1 MIAGLAR
8 SGLAA
13 AELLLR
19 HGAVPT
25 LYDAKPLEQLAA
37 KDRIARLIGAGCQDG
52 TAKTAEELMPG
63 CDLLVLSPAV
73 PIDSALPVLAREMD
87 IPVMGELELGSLFA
101 KGPVFALTGT
111 NGKTTTVSLLGEMIR
126 ASGRNTAVCG
136 NIGYPVCAAVAE
148 LAEGDPI
155 VIEVSSFQLES
166 VRTFHPKISAITNIT
181 PDHLD
186 RHGSMARYIALKKRI
201 FENQDAEDVAI
212 LNADDPLLRQ
222 MGEDLRSQTLWFSV
236 EGPVKDGAFLR
247 DGRVVL
253 NTGKHERVLL
263 KADEIRIPGRHNLQN
278 ALAAALMAAAGGV
291 SDQAIVRALREFAG
305 VEHRIETV
313 RTIDGI
319 TYINDSKG
327 TNPESTM
334 VAVNAMMRDTVLLA
348 GGYDKKTGF
357 DELAAAI
364 VSSGRIVH
372 VVLFGQTAEKIEE
385 ALRAAGFHGISRAK
399 DMFEAVDLARR
410 LEGFTGGNVLL
421 SPACASFDQF
431 SDYEQRGRQFK
442 EYVFALKEEVH
453 GHKRV

>member
-19 HGAVPT
+19 HGAAPT
-25 LYDAKPLEQLAA
+25 LYDAKPLERLAA
-37 KDRIARLIGAGCQDG
+37 KDRILRLIEAGCQDG
-52 TAKTAEELMPG
+52 TAKAAEELMPG

-73 PIDSALPVLAREMD
+73 TIDSALPALARKMD

-101 KGPVFALTGT
+101 RGPVFALTGT

-126 ASGRNTAVCG
+126 ASGRNAAVCG

-148 LAEGDPI
+148 PAEGDPI

-166 VRTFHPKISAITNIT
+166 VRAFHPKIAAVTNIT

-186 RHGSMARYIALKKRI
+186 RHGSMDRYIALKKRI
-201 FENQDAEDVAI
+201 FENQGAEDAAI

-222 MGEDLRSQTLWFSV
+222 MGKSLRSQTLWFSAG
-236 EGPVKDGAFLR
+236 GPVEDGAFLR

-253 NTGKHERVLL
+253 RLGKSERVLL
-263 KADEIRIPGRHNLQN
+263 RADEIRLPGRHNLQN

-291 SDQAIVRALREFAG
+291 PDEAIVRALREFAG

-313 RTIDGI
+313 RTIGGL

-334 VAVNAMMRDTVLLA
+334 VAVNAMTRDTVLLA

-357 DELAAAI
+357 DELARTI
-364 VSSGRIVH
+364 VSNGRIVH
-372 VVLFGQTAEKIEE
+372 AVLFGQTAGKIEE
-385 ALRAAGFHGISRAK
+385 ALRAAGFYRISRAK
-399 DMFEAVDLARR
+399 DMFEAIDLAGR
-410 LEGFTGGNVLL
+410 LEGFTSGNILL

-442 EYVFALKEEVH
+442 EHVLALKEEGH